1 MTNPTDKNQL
11 TSFAPPSGG
20 EGPRVITFASG
31 KGGVG
36 KTHMSVN
43 IGVALAQKGQRVL
56 LLDADLG
63 LANVNVLL
71 GISPPYHAGHLLDG
85 SQPFEN
91 VVSEVSENLHILPAG
106 TSLAHLTEL
115 DTAAQVHLLARLDL
129 YRRPYD
135 FVLIDAAAGIG
146 GNVRLAL
153 SMAHQILVVMNPEM
167 TSLTDAYALVKVG
180 TNDGCAGPF
189 QVIVNRVRIAEQGR
203 EMFSSL
209 NSAAVS
215 LLKTELEFAG
225 YVYMDPV
232 VEKALRSQRP
242 FIESY
247 PDAPAARCVN
257 SLAEYLLDQ
266 VPSQSLQSPSN
277 VG

>member
-1 MTNPTDKNQL
+1 MNNPSDKNPL
-11 TSFAPPSGG
+11 ADFSPPPPDG
-20 EGPRVITFASG
+20 GPRVITFASG

-43 IGVALAQKGQRVL
+43 LGVALAKQNQRVL
-56 LLDADLG
+56 LLDGDLG

-85 SQPFEN
+85 SQPFEK
-91 VVSEVSENLHILPAG
+91 VVTEVAENLHILPAG
-106 TSLAHLTEL
+106 SSLSHLTEL

-180 TNDGCAGPF
+180 TRAGCAGPF
-189 QVIVNRVRIAEQGR
+189 QVVVNRVRLAEQGR
-203 EMFSSL
+203 EMFTCL
-209 NSAAVS
+209 NSAALS
-215 LLKTELEFAG
+215 LLNTELEFAG

-232 VEKALRSQRP
+232 VEKALKAQRP

-247 PDAPAARCVN
+247 PDAPASRCVT
-257 SLAEYLLDQ
+257 SLAEYLLAQ
-266 VPSQSLQSPSN
+266 VPSQPLQSPSS